1 MDVVVCADVCI
12 SVCRCLSG
20 SSVMFSDDLDSLC
33 VCRFC
38 RCRYIFNISFRIVVS
53 RYSTDMI
60 IYKYNYDV
68 NHCYHYQHPYYPY
81 ILMSTSLEVGRKGLN
96 ILSRKR
102 S

>member
-20 SSVMFSDDLDSLC
+20 SSVVFNDDLDSL
-33 VCRFC
+33 FC

-68 NHCYHYQHPYYPY
+68 NHCYHYQHSYYPY
-81 ILMSTSLEVGRKGLN
+81 ILMSTSLEVGGKGLN
-96 ILSRKR
+96 ISSRKR